1 MFTGQGPKR
10 PGMCQGLLM
19 SEPVFADAVDEM
31 EPLIRAEAGFSL
43 REVIVHPE
51 RLVGLDR
58 IQRTLFGVQVALAA
72 VSGGAMAAVMLSP
85 DQVRQ
90 PSIGPVRRAEGIY
103 LPPCYTSWRSSR
115 RATKGTGL
123 PVLRIPLP
131 QLLEVGP
138 DSPTPPPGT
147 GHRNSLP
154 TAISWVRCE
163 PRLVSCGRLPPPT

>member
-1 MFTGQGPKR
+1 
-10 PGMCQGLLM
+10 MCQGLLM

-85 DQVRQ
+85 DQVQAAINRASAQ
-90 PSIGPVRRAEGIY
+90 GGRNLPSA
-103 LPPCYTSWRSSR
+103 
-115 RATKGTGL
+115 
-123 PVLRIPLP
+123 
-131 QLLEVGP
+131 LLHE
-138 DSPTPPPGT
+138 
-147 GHRNSLP
+147 L
-154 TAISWVRCE
+154 AF
-163 PRLVSCGRLPPPT
+163 